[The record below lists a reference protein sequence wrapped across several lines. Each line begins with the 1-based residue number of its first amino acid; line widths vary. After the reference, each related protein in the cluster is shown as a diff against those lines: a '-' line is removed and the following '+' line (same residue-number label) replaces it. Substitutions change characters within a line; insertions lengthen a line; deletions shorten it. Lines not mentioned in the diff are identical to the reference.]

1 MARRHYNLP
10 PLTTL
15 AAFEAAAR
23 HLSFKDAAQELS
35 VTPGAVSHQIK
46 ALEGELDAALFRRKH
61 RGVELTEDG
70 GVLFDTL
77 STAFSRISNA
87 LQSVRDSR
95 SQSMAAI
102 GSTSAVST
110 LYLSRATIRFWR
122 ENPDMQINQ
131 VVQDTPFRS
140 VPEVDLYLR
149 YGKAEDTVFDQ
160 TELFRDTLVPVG
172 SAEIAGS
179 LADVTLEDL
188 AKQRLIYLDS
198 SDKSWTT
205 WADWFRGL
213 GYTGPIAPGL
223 RVNNYAV
230 ALQAAREGAG
240 LALGWQR
247 LVLPL
252 LRAGK
257 LIPVGPHALN
267 APHSFFLVSR
277 PEEDLSEAARLLK
290 YWILDETTGFSRE
303 LKSSEL

>member
-46 ALEGELDAALFRRKH
+46 ALEGELAVTLFQRKH
-61 RGVELTEDG
+61 RGVELTDDG
-70 GVLFDTL
+70 ELLFETL
-77 STAFSRISNA
+77 STSFSRISNV

-95 SQSMAAI
+95 SQSVATI
-102 GSTSAVST
+102 GSTSAVSN

-131 VVQDTPFRS
+131 IVQDHPFGS
-140 VPEVDLYLR
+140 SPNVDIYLR
-149 YGKAEDTVFDQ
+149 YGKAEGTRFEQ
-160 TELFRDTLVPVG
+160 IELYRDRLVPVG
-172 SAEIAGS
+172 DVETATRLANAS
-179 LADVTLEDL
+179 LDEL
-188 AKQRLIYLDS
+188 AQQRLIYLES
-198 SDKSWTT
+198 SDKTWTT
-205 WADWFRGL
+205 WVEWFRGL
-213 GYTGPIAPGL
+213 GYTGLIKPGL

-240 LALGWQR
+240 IALGWKR

-252 LRAGK
+252 LKAEK
-257 LIPVGPHALN
+257 LMLVSSPELI
-267 APHSFFLVSR
+267 APHSFYLVSR
-277 PEEDLSEAARLLK
+277 PDDELSQAASLLKRWILLEAA
-290 YWILDETTGFSRE
+290 TTSHE
-303 LKSSEL
+303 LKSREA